1 MGGVIDEAIVRLV
14 RSDECG
20 RTRQPPIHM
29 ATPAPKIGNIPRKIV
44 IPNDVGDK
52 IHVHASAEF
61 ARRYF
66 PAVKAVNLGPV
77 SDRKRIS
84 CQNNI
89 GIAPDKVVARAAP
102 PGMPEN
108 LRQFRHF
115 GTRREE
121 RRFEAKGLDALEQ
134 PLLSHAQPLV
144 RTGFDPLEGDAELHT
159 GLQHKPPTGRP
170 AIARPPFVNC
180 FWHPS
185 TGPRCIVRQS
195 QDWRNFLRR
204 GLPNRNFWA
213 NAFRNNRQGM
223 LARIRNRLL
232 NEFTFQS
239 C

>member
-44 IPNDVGDK
+44 IPNDVGED
-52 IHVHASAEF
+52 VAEL
-61 ARRYF
+61 Y
-66 PAVKAVNLGPV
+66 
-77 SDRKRIS
+77 
-84 CQNNI
+84 
-89 GIAPDKVVARAAP
+89 
-102 PGMPEN
+102 
-108 LRQFRHF
+108 HF
-115 GTRREE
+115 GTRVEKHRLQ
-121 RRFEAKGLDALEQ
+121 AQGLDALEKP
-134 PLLSHAQPLV
+134 PLCDVEPFAGT
-144 RTGFDPLEGDAELHT
+144 RIDPLEGDAELHT

-223 LARIRNRLL
+223 LARIRNRML

-239 C
+239 S